1 MYHNT
6 TDSDGPELHR
16 FRICTMAQ
24 DKAILEYFTLFCAD
38 ARRVG
43 YGHADCLLCV
53 AYLKL
58 FDVGMTPSVLHHVM
72 QRDGCL
78 KASVPLTSVRRA
90 LSNLTKSGK
99 MIKTTKQTTGPLGRP
114 EYVYTLPMG
123 QLTLV

>member
-43 YGHADCLLCV
+43 YGH
-53 AYLKL
+53 
-58 FDVGMTPSVLHHVM
+58 VGMTPSVLHHVM